1 MEVRDFEIGSEFRAM
16 DVAELAYVLTNRE
29 SVSMMVKEQECIYGN
44 SCSLEDILTDMTP
57 ARQRFA
63 MAAVE
68 LYRRSQTS
76 FSKRQKISSSKDIFS
91 VMVPLLSDLNTE
103 EVWVLYLNQANKLI
117 KKKRVSVGGLSAAH
131 VDIRLILKEAFL
143 CNATSLV
150 LVHNHPSGNV
160 KPSSNDDRLTHTLVE
175 AARLMQV
182 KCLDHVIIGRG
193 SCYSYAEEGKI

>member
-1 MEVRDFEIGSEFRAM
+1 MEVRDFEIGSEFRAL

-44 SCSLEDILTDMTP
+44 SCSLEDILSDMTP
-57 ARQRFA
+57 ARQRVA
-63 MAAVE
+63 LAAVE
-68 LYRRSQTS
+68 LYRRSQAS
-76 FSKRQKISSSKDIFS
+76 FTKRPKISSSKDIFS
-91 VMVPLLSDLNTE
+91 VMAPLLSDLDTE
-103 EVWVLYLNQANKLI
+103 EVWVLYLNQANNLT

-160 KPSSNDDRLTHTLVE
+160 KPSSNDDRLTHTILE
-175 AARLMQV
+175 ATRLMQIR
-182 KCLDHVIIGRG
+182 CIDHVIIGKG
-193 SCYSYAEEGKI
+193 NCYSYAEEGKI